1 MSDMKLPQNNQVLKM
16 DILSIKPQ
24 RAICIIAVLATS
36 LITTVSQAADPKYSN
51 EFLSLG
57 VGARQMAMGSANTA
71 TTSDVFSTYWNPAG
85 LTELKSDMQIGAMHN
100 EYFAGLSK
108 HDYLGAAF
116 RMSDSTTFALSM
128 IRFGVDDIPNT
139 LDLYDE
145 QGNIRYDRIKSFSAV
160 DYAFVGSLARKSSL
174 LPGLQFGANLKI
186 IRRIIGEF
194 GSAWGFGAD
203 LSAQYRYKNL
213 KLGIMARDITTTF
226 NAWSYNTEE
235 FSQVFAATGNEIP
248 VNSTEVTLPKFIF
261 GIAYKFPIY
270 KQVSGLFEADF
281 DMSTDGR
288 RNVLIKGDPFSVDPH
303 AGLELAYKDIIF
315 IRGGIMNMQR
325 VPDYGK
331 DRFDF
336 QPNIGA
342 GVRIKRLTIDYA
354 LTDIGDNSIAL
365 YSNVFSLTYAI
376 DKRKD

>member
-1 MSDMKLPQNNQVLKM
+1 MTANPLHTNLTLRALSTLTAL
-16 DILSIKPQ
+16 ILT
-24 RAICIIAVLATS
+24 LAA
-36 LITTVSQAADPKYSN
+36 QAQAPKYSN

-57 VGARQMAMGSANTA
+57 IGARQLAMGSVSAASTG
-71 TTSDVFSTYWNPAG
+71 DIFSTYWNPAG
-85 LTELKSDMQIGAMHN
+85 LASLQSDMQLGAMHN

-116 RMSDSTTFALSM
+116 RVSDSTVFAASM

-145 QGNIRYDRIKSFSAV
+145 QGNIRYERIKTFSAV
-160 DYAFVGSLARKSSL
+160 DYAFVGSLARKSNL
-174 LPGLQFGANLKI
+174 LPGLQLGANLKI
-186 IRRIIGEF
+186 IRRVIGDF

-203 LSAQYRYKNL
+203 VSAQYRRDNL
-213 KLGIMARDITTTF
+213 TVGLMARDITTTF
-226 NAWSYNTEE
+226 NAWSYNTET
-235 FSQVFAATGNEIP
+235 FAETFLATGNEIP
-248 VNSTEVTLPKFIF
+248 ENSTEITLPKFIL

-270 KQVSGLFEADF
+270 KQFSALTEVNF
-281 DMSTDGR
+281 DISTDGK
-288 RNVLIKGDPFSVDPH
+288 RNVLIKGDPFSIDPH
-303 AGLELAYKDIIF
+303 AGIELAYRDIIF
-315 IRGGIMNMQR
+315 VRGGIMNMQS
-325 VPDYGK
+325 VPDFDGK

-336 QPNIGA
+336 QPNLGA

-365 YSNVFSLTYAI
+365 YSNVFSLTYAL